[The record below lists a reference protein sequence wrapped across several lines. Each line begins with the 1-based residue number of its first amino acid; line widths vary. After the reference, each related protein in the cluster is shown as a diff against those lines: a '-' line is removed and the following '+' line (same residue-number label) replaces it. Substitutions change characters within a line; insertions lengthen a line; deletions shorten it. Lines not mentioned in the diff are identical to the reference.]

1 MLYAFAGHSDNPAAA
16 AEHLHKQEVNPSCLH
31 NNSSGN
37 KEESF
42 NPEEFDNQKRYG
54 ALLSYKKKG

>member
-1 MLYAFAGHSDNPAAA
+1 MLYAVAGHSDNPAAA
-16 AEHLHKQEVNPSCLH
+16 AEHLLKQEVNPACLH

-37 KEESF
+37 SKEESF

-54 ALLSYKKKG
+54 AL

>member
-1 MLYAFAGHSDNPAAA
+1 MLYAVAGHSDNPTAA
-16 AEHLHKQEVNPSCLH
+16 AEQLYKPEVNPACLH

-37 KEESF
+37 SKEESF

-54 ALLSYKKKG
+54 AL